1 MTDLQQTYYRQVKN
15 PNPVFTPRKGAGT
28 LKFCEKL
35 MEKAVGFTS
44 RFDFAIHV
52 AHARSRG
59 LRRRMPPV
67 LRRRAID
74 ALLQGL
80 CFHYDPLAN
89 RVQCSITT
97 LAIECG
103 LATESGAGKLS
114 ITRATRALTFLSELG
129 LITYQTEYDPLIGCY
144 IPSDIT
150 FTPALFAALREWG
163 WRIPFALGAVLAVV
177 ALWLRRQLDE
187 TSQQETR
194 ALKEA
199 GSLKG
204 LWRNRRA
211 FIMVLGFTAA
221 GSLCFYTFTT
231 YMQKYLVNTAGMHA
245 NVASGIMTAALFVF
259 MLIQPL
265 IGALSDKI
273 GRRTSMLC
281 FGSLAAIFTVP
292 ILSALQNVSSPYA
305 AFGLVMCALLI
316 VSFYTS
322 ISGILKAEMFPAQV
336 RALGVGLSY
345 AVANAIFGGSA
356 EYVALSL
363 KSIGMETAFF
373 WYVTLMAVVA
383 FLVSLMLH
391 RKGKGMRL

>member
-59 LRRRMPPV
+59 LR
-67 LRRRAID
+67 
-74 ALLQGL
+74 GL

-150 FTPALFAALREWG
+150 FTPALFAALDVSEDAVAAARRSRVEWENKQRKKQGLDTLGMDELIAKAWRFVRERFRSYQTELKSRG
-163 WRIPFALGAVLAVV
+163 IKRARARRDANRERQDIVTLVK
-177 ALWLRRQLDE
+177 RQL
-187 TSQQETR
+187 TR
-194 ALKEA
+194 EISEGRFSASREAVKREVERRVKERMIL
-199 GSLKG
+199 S
-204 LWRNRRA
+204 RNRNYSRLA
-211 FIMVLGFTAA
+211 TA
-221 GSLCFYTFTT
+221 
-231 YMQKYLVNTAGMHA
+231 
-245 NVASGIMTAALFVF
+245 
-259 MLIQPL
+259 
-265 IGALSDKI
+265 
-273 GRRTSMLC
+273 
-281 FGSLAAIFTVP
+281 
-292 ILSALQNVSSPYA
+292 SP
-305 AFGLVMCALLI
+305 
-316 VSFYTS
+316 
-322 ISGILKAEMFPAQV
+322 
-336 RALGVGLSY
+336 
-345 AVANAIFGGSA
+345 
-356 EYVALSL
+356 
-363 KSIGMETAFF
+363 
-373 WYVTLMAVVA
+373 
-383 FLVSLMLH
+383 
-391 RKGKGMRL
+391 

>member
-15 PNPVFTPRKGAGT
+15 PNPVFTPREGAGT

-59 LRRRMPPV
+59 

-144 IPSDIT
+144 IPTDIT
-150 FTPALFAALREWG
+150 FTSALFAALDVSEEAVAAARRSRVEWENRQRKKQGLDTLGMDELIAKAWRFVRERFRSYQTELKSRG
-163 WRIPFALGAVLAVV
+163 IKRARARRDANRERQDIVTLVK
-177 ALWLRRQLDE
+177 RQL
-187 TSQQETR
+187 TR
-194 ALKEA
+194 EIAEGRFTASREAVKREVERRVKERMIL
-199 GSLKG
+199 S
-204 LWRNRRA
+204 RNRNYSRLA
-211 FIMVLGFTAA
+211 TA
-221 GSLCFYTFTT
+221 
-231 YMQKYLVNTAGMHA
+231 
-245 NVASGIMTAALFVF
+245 
-259 MLIQPL
+259 
-265 IGALSDKI
+265 
-273 GRRTSMLC
+273 
-281 FGSLAAIFTVP
+281 
-292 ILSALQNVSSPYA
+292 SP
-305 AFGLVMCALLI
+305 
-316 VSFYTS
+316 
-322 ISGILKAEMFPAQV
+322 
-336 RALGVGLSY
+336 
-345 AVANAIFGGSA
+345 
-356 EYVALSL
+356 
-363 KSIGMETAFF
+363 
-373 WYVTLMAVVA
+373 
-383 FLVSLMLH
+383 
-391 RKGKGMRL
+391 

>member
-103 LATESGAGKLS
+103 LATESAAGKLS

-144 IPSDIT
+144 IPTDIT
-150 FTPALFAALREWG
+150 FTPALFAALDVSEDAVAARRSRVVWENRQRKKQGLDTLGMDELIAKAWRFVRERFRSYQTELKSHG
-163 WRIPFALGAVLAVV
+163 MKRARA
-177 ALWLRRQLDE
+177 RRDAGR
-187 TSQQETR
+187 TR
-194 ALKEA
+194 QDIVTLVKRQMTREIAEGRFR
-199 GSLKG
+199 GSLEAVKREIDRRVKERMIMS
-204 LWRNRRA
+204 RNNNYTRLA
-211 FIMVLGFTAA
+211 TA
-221 GSLCFYTFTT
+221 
-231 YMQKYLVNTAGMHA
+231 
-245 NVASGIMTAALFVF
+245 
-259 MLIQPL
+259 
-265 IGALSDKI
+265 
-273 GRRTSMLC
+273 
-281 FGSLAAIFTVP
+281 
-292 ILSALQNVSSPYA
+292 SP
-305 AFGLVMCALLI
+305 
-316 VSFYTS
+316 
-322 ISGILKAEMFPAQV
+322 
-336 RALGVGLSY
+336 
-345 AVANAIFGGSA
+345 
-356 EYVALSL
+356 
-363 KSIGMETAFF
+363 
-373 WYVTLMAVVA
+373 
-383 FLVSLMLH
+383 
-391 RKGKGMRL
+391 